1 MWKNNL
7 HIKIMFQKYYP
18 DTIIILKKVILLDL
32 NNLYQKLE

>member
-1 MWKNNL
+1 MRKNNL

-18 DTIIILKKVILLDL
+18 DTVNILKKVIILDL